1 MATSIQNAATS
12 KNHYSFS
19 VSTLFKTQ
27 NFKACIESQGN
38 LSVLNSCKLKKQ
50 ITYFNI
56 QWHRIYI
63 LHSKREEY
71 GLNKRIRKQ
80 SKAKTKQN
88 KPNTTAPCLMS
99 GGLNDLLLA
108 AYFSQ
113 SDSVPSAALLYKH
126 SLSS

>member
-27 NFKACIESQGN
+27 NFKASIETQGN

-71 GLNKRIRKQ
+71 GLNKRILKQ
-80 SKAKTKQN
+80 SKAQTKQN
-88 KPNTTAPCLMS
+88 KPNTCLMS

-113 SDSVPSAALLYKH
+113 SDSVPSAALLDKH